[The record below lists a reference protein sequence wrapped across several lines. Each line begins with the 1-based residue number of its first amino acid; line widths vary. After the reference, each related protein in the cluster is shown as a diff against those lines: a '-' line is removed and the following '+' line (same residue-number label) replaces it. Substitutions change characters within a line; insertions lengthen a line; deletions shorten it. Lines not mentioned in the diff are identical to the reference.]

1 MAESHGGVLVA
12 GIGNIFLGDDG
23 FGVEVARR
31 LLQRT
36 LPPDVRVLDV
46 GVRSLHL
53 AYELLDRRYDLTVF
67 VDAISRGGLPGTIY
81 AIEPDDVAP
90 ERALVDPH
98 SVRPEHVL
106 ANLRA
111 LGGTVG
117 RVVIVGCEP
126 ENLEEGIGPSDTV
139 ASVLTEA
146 ERLVLEI
153 VAGFPA
159 VAAQ

>member
-1 MAESHGGVLVA
+1 MAERPGRVLVA

-31 LLQRT
+31 LLQRR

-53 AYELLDRRYDLTVF
+53 AYELLEGRHDLTIF
-67 VDAISRGGLPGTIY
+67 VDAVSRGGLPGTVY
-81 AIEPDDVAP
+81 AIEPDDAAAD
-90 ERALVDPH
+90 RALVDPH

-106 ANLRA
+106 ANMRA

-126 ENLEEGIGPSDTV
+126 ESLEEGIGLSHTV
-139 ASVLTEA
+139 TAALPEA

-153 VAGFPA
+153 ATGLPT
-159 VAAQ
+159 VAAH